1 VEVPVVER
9 DPCVGAPLCARLVS
23 LLVGRLAYPSNFT
36 TWGEELNLEEEEL

>member
-9 DPCVGAPLCARLVS
+9 VPCLEAPLCARLVS

-36 TWGEELNLEEEEL
+36 TWEEELNLEEEEL